1 MEKMIGKKRYLEN
14 DNPESEYINN
24 KSDNTIS
31 NNKFINDKSKD
42 TSMNKLI
49 DECFNDFI
57 KGNTNKLLEDCN
69 LLKQKFYESIS

>member
-14 DNPESEYINN
+14 ETQESENVIN
-24 KSDNTIS
+24 KIS
-31 NNKFINDKSKD
+31 NNNSMNNEGKN

-57 KGNTNKLLEDCN
+57 KGNTNKLFEDYN
-69 LLKQKFYESIS
+69 LLKQKFYESI